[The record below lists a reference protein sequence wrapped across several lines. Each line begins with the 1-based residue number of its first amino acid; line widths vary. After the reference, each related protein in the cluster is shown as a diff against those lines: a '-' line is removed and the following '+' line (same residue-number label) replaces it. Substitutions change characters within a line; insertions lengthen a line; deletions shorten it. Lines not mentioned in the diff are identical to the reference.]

1 VRRADAIAGAVLFT
15 LAVAFSAGALKHYS
29 YWGENGPGP
38 AFLPFW
44 LGLAMALLALLLL
57 AGAWRSRRPEQAWLP
72 RGEGLKRLAG
82 VLGATLAFVA
92 LLNVIGMASG
102 TALFLIVLMRFLDR
116 TPWPLTLTLAV
127 AVAGINLLVFTRWLG
142 VPMPLGVFGF

>member
-1 VRRADAIAGAVLFT
+1 VRRADAIAGAALFA
-15 LAVAFSAGALKHYS
+15 LAVAFSVGALKHYS

-44 LGLAMALLALLLL
+44 LGLVMAVLASLLL
-57 AGAWRSRRPEQAWLP
+57 ASAWRSRRPEEEWLP
-72 RGEGLKRLAG
+72 RGEGLKRLGG
-82 VLGATLAFVA
+82 VLSATIALVA
-92 LLNVIGMASG
+92 LLNVIGMVLG

-127 AVAGINLLVFTRWLG
+127 AVAGINFLVFTRWLG
-142 VPMPLGVFGF
+142 VPMPLSVLGF